1 MAPRDASPLVDLHVR
16 AFVRDGRRIL
26 DDVRWTMGAGEHWV
40 LLGANGSGKSTLL
53 SIVAGYE
60 WPSEGWVRVL
70 GEEYGRCDMPALK
83 RRIGLVSA
91 RLFDWLPPRQRAVEV
106 AATGLYA
113 EIGAWR
119 TLGDADLEA
128 GRAAL
133 ARIGAE
139 AIADA
144 PYGVLSQG
152 EKQRVMIARSL
163 VRAPELLILDE
174 PCAGLDPV
182 ARERFLADVGSV
194 CAAPGGPSLLL
205 VTHHVEEVRPPVG
218 HALLLREGRVV
229 ASGALETALR
239 SETLSRTFGVP
250 VVLEGVAAASGYRLR
265 VGDGIDPSPD
275 A

>member
-1 MAPRDASPLVDLHVR
+1 MEGSEAPPLVDLHVR
-16 AFVRDGRRIL
+16 SFTRDGRRIL

-60 WPSEGWVRVL
+60 WPSDGWVRVL

-91 RLFDWLPPRQRAVEV
+91 RLFDWLPARQRAVEV

-119 TLGDADLEA
+119 TPTPADLEA

-133 ARIGAE
+133 ARIGALSVAE
-139 AIADA
+139 A

-182 ARERFLADVGSV
+182 ARERFLADVGAV
-194 CAAPGGPSLLL
+194 CAAPGGPALLM

-229 ASGALETALR
+229 AAGALGDTLR
-239 SETLSRTFGVP
+239 SETLSTTFGAEVA
-250 VVLEGVAAASGYRLR
+250 LEGRGGASGFRLR
-265 VGDGIDPSPD
+265 VGAGDEAPSD